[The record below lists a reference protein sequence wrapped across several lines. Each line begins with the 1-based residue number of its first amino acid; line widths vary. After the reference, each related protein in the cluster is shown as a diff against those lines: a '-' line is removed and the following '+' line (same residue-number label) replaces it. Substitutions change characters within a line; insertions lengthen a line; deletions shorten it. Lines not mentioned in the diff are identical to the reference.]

1 MRGRVAAKGGEG
13 ACARKGV
20 ERREGECADDA
31 DSGLS
36 EKCAEHPDSR
46 LGRNGLGITG
56 KGSGPGWSGGWCVS
70 QARERG
76 ETKVEEE

>member
-1 MRGRVAAKGGEG
+1 M
-13 ACARKGV
+13 